1 MPYTWM
7 QCMTRAPVWVFVYA
21 DELVSKPVYVY
32 VCVCVE
38 SACAFVSLCTVE
50 YCMSIKVYDGGGIG
64 GRAFNWYIDE

>member
-1 MPYTWM
+1 M
-7 QCMTRAPVWVFVYA
+7 FVYA
-21 DELVSKPVYVY
+21 DELVSKLVYVY

-64 GRAFNWYIDE
+64 GRAFN